1 MPESAHPSGTLSI
14 RAAGPHDLDALD
26 AIERRSFA
34 RDRFPR
40 RNLRRLLSGGTAAFL
55 IAEAGGVAAGYAMV
69 LFRRGGAV
77 ARLYSIAV
85 TPAFRGR
92 GVAGALIR
100 SAGEAARRK
109 GASRLRLE
117 LRPSNDAAMRL
128 YERAGF
134 TFFERKAGYYADGE
148 DAIRMDLVIGPG
160 NEGDRGALL

>member
-1 MPESAHPSGTLSI
+1 MPDSSLPFGALAV
-14 RAAGPHDLDALD
+14 RAAGPRDLDALD

-40 RNLRRLLSGGTAAFL
+40 RNLRRLLTGGAAAFL
-55 IAEAGGVAAGYAMV
+55 IAEEEGVAAGYAMV

-85 TPAFRGR
+85 DPAFRGM
-92 GVAGALIR
+92 GVAAALIR
-100 SAGEAARRK
+100 SAGAVARRK

-128 YERAGF
+128 YECAGF

-148 DAIRMDLVIGPG
+148 DAIRMDLVVRPG
-160 NEGDRGALL
+160 SRAKRGALL